1 MSKPLITL
9 YVFRSLKMFGF
20 CGKQDKIVQK
30 DVNIGKGHVCRHF
43 HEGGNVLW
51 SIQSYERG
59 LSHSY
64 DIFPSHM
71 FSTVKTYDYS
81 SLILLREL

>member
-30 DVNIGKGHVCRHF
+30 DVNIGKGHSCRHF
-43 HEGGNVLW
+43 PEGGNGLW

-64 DIFPSHM
+64 DNLPSHM
-71 FSTVKTYDYS
+71 ISTVKIYEYR